1 MSSNSCS
8 AALVLLQ
15 VTVNPEGA
23 AADALRQWWDT
34 EGSSA
39 ALTPLGQ
46 AAAAGGAGG
55 GPRSN
60 KLQFLSDVLV
70 SACVWGGRLCMFGDC
85 RACCCGGVCYL
96 LMLTCDKP
104 AVPV

>member
-1 MSSNSCS
+1 MSPNRIDAS
-8 AALVLLQ
+8 LHVVPQ

-23 AADALRQWWDT
+23 AADALRQWWDA

-39 ALTPLGQ
+39 GLTPLGQ

-70 SACVWGGRLCMFGDC
+70 RVGAAMDVINGVVVSLFG
-85 RACCCGGVCYL
+85 
-96 LMLTCDKP
+96 
-104 AVPV
+104 

>member
-1 MSSNSCS
+1 MLHTAALPLSTS
-8 AALVLLQ
+8 AAHHCLNRTSCIIIILPQ
-15 VTVNPEGA
+15 VTVNPEGPA
-23 AADALRQWWDT
+23 AEALRQWWDS

-70 SACVWGGRLCMFGDC
+70 SGQVIALRMPLWNRRC
-85 RACCCGGVCYL
+85 
-96 LMLTCDKP
+96 
-104 AVPV
+104 